1 MQVNGP
7 AAKGNGIRELPLADN
22 IVLGEHIVTREAAV
36 LPFARQRTNP
46 LQRHMVGIKLTG
58 ILDIVPD
65 PVDHGPQFIT
75 DQLIVVYGVM
85 FPAPFNPP
93 VMTTGIPAAN
103 DPANRNA
110 GLCNIL
116 CKRRG
121 I

>member
-1 MQVNGP
+1 
-7 AAKGNGIRELPLADN
+7 
-22 IVLGEHIVTREAAV
+22 
-36 LPFARQRTNP
+36 
-46 LQRHMVGIKLTG
+46 MVGIKLAG

-75 DQLIVVYGVM
+75 DQLIVMNGVM
-85 FPAPFNPP
+85 FTAPFNPP

-116 CKRRG
+116 GKRRRDITDRRTSILG
-121 I
+121 IKEKCTAQRDLISYLWCP